1 MTMPKDMDQAHRM
14 LKMRIKIDVWSQ
26 GLDES
31 FRAGIRENL
40 RDLYCQLPTRRVW
53 YYLKLVRNMLL
64 GGNGAHGM
72 VEPQPDPEDIMG
84 GPEDV
89 IINGKYSLLDEPSI
103 VIPLLTLSQQFI

>member
-1 MTMPKDMDQAHRM
+1 MTMPKDMDQAHKM
-14 LKMRIKIDVWSQ
+14 LNMRIKIDVWSQ

-40 RDLYCQLPTRRVW
+40 RDLYCQLPARRVW
-53 YYLKLVRNMLL
+53 YYLKLVRTMLL

-72 VEPQPDPEDIMG
+72 VEPQPDPEDIID

>member
-1 MTMPKDMDQAHRM
+1 MTMPKDMDQSGRM

-31 FRAGIRENL
+31 FRAGIREHL
-40 RDLYCQLPTRRVW
+40 RDLYCQLPARRVW
-53 YYLKLVRNMLL
+53 YYLKRVRAMLL

-72 VEPQPDPEDIMG
+72 VELQPDLEDIID

-103 VIPLLTLSQQFI
+103 VMPLLTLSQQFI

>member
-1 MTMPKDMDQAHRM
+1 MTMPKDMDQARKM
-14 LKMRIKIDVWSQ
+14 LNMRIKIDVWSQ

-40 RDLYCQLPTRRVW
+40 RDLYCQLPARRVW
-53 YYLKLVRNMLL
+53 YYLKLVRTMLL
-64 GGNGAHGM
+64 GGIGAHGM
-72 VEPQPDPEDIMG
+72 VEPQPDPEDIMD
-84 GPEDV
+84 GPEDI

>member
-31 FRAGIRENL
+31 FRAGIREHL
-40 RDLYCQLPTRRVW
+40 RDLYCQLPARRVW
-53 YYLKLVRNMLL
+53 YYLKLVRYMHQ

-72 VEPQPDPEDIMG
+72 VESQPDPD

-89 IINGKYSLLDEPSI
+89 IVNGKYSLLDEPSI
-103 VIPLLTLSQQFI
+103 VIALLTLSQQSI

>member
-1 MTMPKDMDQAHRM
+1 MTMPKDMDQAGRM

-31 FRAGIRENL
+31 FRAKIREHL
-40 RDLYCQLPTRRVW
+40 QDLYCQLPARRVW
-53 YYLKLVRNMLL
+53 YYLKHFRNMSL
-64 GGNGAHGM
+64 GGHGAHGM
-72 VEPQPDPEDIMG
+72 VESQPDNID

-89 IINGKYSLLDEPSI
+89 IVNGKYSPLDKPSI